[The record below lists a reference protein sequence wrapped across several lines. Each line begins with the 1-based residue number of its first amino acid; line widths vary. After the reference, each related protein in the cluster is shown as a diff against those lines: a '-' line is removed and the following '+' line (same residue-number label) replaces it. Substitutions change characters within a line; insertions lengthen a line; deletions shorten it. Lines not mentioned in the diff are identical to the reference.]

1 MRRRRAVA
9 GVLAI
14 MFLAAA
20 PPAAQPGEDRINLR
34 FDRVLAELELSE
46 EQRAR
51 VLALR
56 QQFEADMR
64 ALAEALRRKAVELRE
79 RVEETPGEPR
89 AIEDLVQEIGRVQT
103 EMLRARVRAI
113 RDLRDVLPP
122 KQQHRLKALE
132 EILRGAR
139 GPAPGPGK

>member
-1 MRRRRAVA
+1 MLAMVLLAVA
-9 GVLAI
+9 
-14 MFLAAA
+14 
-20 PPAAQPGEDRINLR
+20 PPGAHPGEDRITLR

-79 RVEETPGEPR
+79 RVEERPGEAQ

-122 KQQHRLKALE
+122 KQQTRLKTLE
-132 EILRGAR
+132 ETLRGAR
-139 GPAPGPGK
+139 APAPAPGK